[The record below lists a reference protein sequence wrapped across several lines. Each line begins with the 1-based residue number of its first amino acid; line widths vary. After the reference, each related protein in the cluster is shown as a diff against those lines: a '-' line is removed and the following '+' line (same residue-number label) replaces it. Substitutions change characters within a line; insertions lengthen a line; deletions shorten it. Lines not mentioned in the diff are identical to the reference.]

1 MPEISKEKRRFL
13 ESIGIDIDNLPSEF
27 ERNSDTM
34 ESTLSSEE
42 IAFLTREN
50 LTGRYQKEFCLRDLV
65 GTVHPDYADKT
76 WIEAFLL
83 SKRGD
88 SAVEQYFKNPEYYSK
103 GLKQFDQSSTR
114 HETPLELYESDG
126 QFFINGGNNRLSLI
140 MMKYLAEMSKAQ
152 TDEER
157 AMIDQTYTFIAD
169 VQPTPQDKDIMYM
182 INMLRENYG
191 NDAHI
196 KRTAKDEN
204 SCEYTVKIGDKTIKI
219 SSKEELQ
226 QALRDTYQ
234 LDSVKTLDELKDS
247 IAHLIQDEFVYNARQ
262 DQNRGRI
269 LEKMFP
275 NIHQFTESFIKLQQY
290 GLESKLYDGIDLQH
304 IDFSELSSR
313 AIELAEKEEQ
323 TRQEQQQRQ
332 EQEKAEQERAKQEA
346 KEKAEQESK
355 TNSEKRKKDTVV
367 GLKREHIGQQTTS
380 IPDSVENTYN
390 ELKQE
395 EIRFSGL
402 ATKLG
407 LTYSITRTDDTNIYS
422 SIQQIKSNMQRISE
436 QIMKVDDPAKLD
448 KVSGILQELDSLTQD
463 GTIKSEHSAEL
474 RATFER
480 CFDAK
485 VQDLIKSSK
494 MSMLEQERGQV
505 EQEKI
510 SIIGKLLG
518 KGKLKQAK
526 LDNIDLKMKLLMTEP
541 TSDKMSYSLE
551 DSLSDLYT
559 YSHSELGKKLT
570 PEMQQFLA
578 VIKSDPQLKEMI
590 DQQRLKMQYEQKVK
604 ARQNAGQLIPVDER
618 RMSNRQQA
626 NILQLQN
633 SEMSRQVQNNRAR
646 IATRQNSLS
655 SISINRESPLNRF
668 QSMVNEI
675 NLSTQTR
682 DTRQQQ
688 RAEQESQMQL

>member
-13 ESIGIDIDNLPSEF
+13 ESIGIDIDNLPPEF
-27 ERNSDTM
+27 NRHSDTM
-34 ESTLSSEE
+34 ENTLSSEE

-65 GTVHPDYADKT
+65 GTIHPDYEDKT

-88 SAVEQYFKNPEYYSK
+88 SAVEQYFKNPEYYSI

-157 AMIDQTYTFIAD
+157 AMIDKNYTFVAD

-196 KRTAKDEN
+196 KRTAKDEK

-262 DQNRGRI
+262 DQNRGGI
-269 LEKMFP
+269 LETMFP
-275 NIHQFTESFIKLQQY
+275 NLHQFTESFIKLKQY
-290 GLESKLYDGIDLQH
+290 GLEGKLYEGIDLQH
-304 IDFSELSSR
+304 IDFAELSSKT
-313 AIELAEKEEQ
+313 IELVEREEKRRKEEEQ
-323 TRQEQQQRQ
+323 RKEQQ
-332 EQEKAEQERAKQEA
+332 EKAKQEA

-355 TNSEKRKKDTVV
+355 ANSEKRKKDAVV
-367 GLKREHIGQQTTS
+367 GLKREHIEQQTTS

-395 EIRFSGL
+395 EIKFSGL
-402 ATKLG
+402 ANKLG

-422 SIQQIKSNMQRISE
+422 SIQQIKSNMQRISG

-448 KVSGILQELDSLTQD
+448 KVSGILQELDSLAQD

-474 RATFER
+474 RATFEKS
-480 CFDAK
+480 FDAK
-485 VQDLIKSSK
+485 VQELIKSSK
-494 MSMLEQERGQV
+494 ISMLEQEKGQV

-526 LDNIDLKMKLLMTEP
+526 LDNIDLKMKLLETAPMN
-541 TSDKMSYSLE
+541 DKLSYSLE

-559 YSHSELGKKLT
+559 YSHCELGKQLT

-578 VIKSDPQLKEMI
+578 VIKTDPQLKEMI
-590 DQQRLKMQYEQKVK
+590 DQQRLKIQFEQKVNDI
-604 ARQNAGQLIPVDER
+604 RNTGQLIPVDER
-618 RMSNRQQA
+618 RISNRQQA
-626 NILQLQN
+626 NILEVQN
-633 SEMSRQVQNNRAR
+633 CEMSRQVQSNRAR

-655 SISINRESPLNRF
+655 SISIDRESSFNRF

-675 NLSTQTR
+675 KLSIQTR
-682 DTRQQQ
+682 DEKQQQ
-688 RAEQESQMQL
+688 SAEQESLMEL

>member
-13 ESIGIDIDNLPSEF
+13 ESIGIVINNLPPEL
-27 ERNSDTM
+27 ERHSDTM

-50 LTGRYQKEFCLRDLV
+50 LTGRYKKEFCLRDLV
-65 GTVHPDYADKT
+65 GTVHPDYSDKT
-76 WIEAFLL
+76 WVEAFLL

-103 GLKQFDQSSTR
+103 GLKEFDQSNTR

-157 AMIDQTYTFIAD
+157 AMIDEKYTFVAD

-191 NDAHI
+191 KDAHI
-196 KRTAKDEN
+196 KRTAKDEK
-204 SCEYTVKIGDKTIKI
+204 SCEYTVKIGDRTIKI
-219 SSKEELQ
+219 SSKDELE

-234 LDSVKTLDELKDS
+234 LNSVKTLDELKDN
-247 IAHLIQDEFVYNARQ
+247 IAHLVQDGFVYSARQ

-269 LEKMFP
+269 LDGMFP
-275 NIHQFTESFIKLQQY
+275 NLQQFTESFIKLKQY
-290 GLESKLYDGIDLQH
+290 GIENKLYDGIDLQN

-313 AIELAEKEEQ
+313 TIELAEREEARRQEEQ
-323 TRQEQQQRQ
+323 QRK
-332 EQEKAEQERAKQEA
+332 EQEKEEQERAKQVA
-346 KEKAEQESK
+346 KEKAEQESRIK
-355 TNSEKRKKDTVV
+355 SEKREKDIAI

-380 IPDSVENTYN
+380 IPDSVETTYN

-395 EIRFSGL
+395 EIKFFSL

-407 LTYSITRTDDTNIYS
+407 LSYSITRTDDTNIYS
-422 SIQQIKSNMQRISE
+422 SIQQIKNNMQRISE

-448 KVSGILQELDSLTQD
+448 KVSGVLQELESLTQA

-480 CFDAK
+480 SFDAK
-485 VQDLIKSSK
+485 VQELIKSSK

-505 EQEKI
+505 EQEKV

-541 TSDKMSYSLE
+541 LSDKISYSLE

-559 YSHSELGKKLT
+559 YSHCELGKNLT
-570 PEMQQFLA
+570 PEMQQFLG
-578 VIKSDPQLKEMI
+578 VIKSDPQLKGMI
-590 DQQRLKMQYEQKVK
+590 DQQRLKIQYEQKVND
-604 ARQNAGQLIPVDER
+604 RQNVGQLIPADENR

-626 NILQLQN
+626 NVLQVQN
-633 SEMSRQVQNNRAR
+633 NEMNRQVQNNRAK

-655 SISINRESPLNRF
+655 SISINRDSPLNRF

-682 DTRQQQ
+682 RQE
-688 RAEQESQMQL
+688 RAKQESQMQL

>member
-13 ESIGIDIDNLPSEF
+13 ESIGIDINNLPPEF
-27 ERNSDTM
+27 ERHSDTM
-34 ESTLSSEE
+34 ESILSSEE

-76 WIEAFLL
+76 WVEVFLL

-103 GLKQFDQSSTR
+103 GLKQFDQSNTK

-140 MMKYLAEMSKAQ
+140 MMKYLAEMSRAQ

-157 AMIDQTYTFIAD
+157 VMIDEKYTFVAD

-191 NDAHI
+191 NEAHI
-196 KRTAKDEN
+196 KRTAKDEK
-204 SCEYTVKIGDKTIKI
+204 SCEYTVKIGDRTIKI
-219 SSKEELQ
+219 SSKDELE

-234 LDSVKTLDELKDS
+234 LDSVKTLEELKDS
-247 IAHLIQDEFVYNARQ
+247 IAHLIQDGFVYSARQ

-269 LEKMFP
+269 LNGMFP
-275 NIHQFTESFIKLQQY
+275 NLQQFTESFIKLKQY
-290 GLESKLYDGIDLQH
+290 GIENKLYDGIDLQH

-313 AIELAEKEEQ
+313 TIELAEREETRRQEEQ
-323 TRQEQQQRQ
+323 QRK
-332 EQEKAEQERAKQEA
+332 EQEKEKKERAKQES
-346 KEKAEQESK
+346 KEKAEQESRIK
-355 TNSEKRKKDTVV
+355 SEKRKKDVAV
-367 GLKREHIGQQTTS
+367 GLKREHIEQQTTS
-380 IPDSVENTYN
+380 IPDSVETTYN

-395 EIRFSGL
+395 EIKFSGL

-407 LTYSITRTDDTNIYS
+407 LSYSITRTDDINMYS
-422 SIQQIKSNMQRISE
+422 SIQQIKSNMKRISE

-448 KVSGILQELDSLTQD
+448 KVSGVLQELESLTQA

-480 CFDAK
+480 SFDAK
-485 VQDLIKSSK
+485 VQDLIRSSK

-510 SIIGKLLG
+510 STIGRLLG

-541 TSDKMSYSLE
+541 LRDKISYSLE

-559 YSHSELGKKLT
+559 YSRCELGKHLT
-570 PEMQQFLA
+570 PEIQQFLGI
-578 VIKSDPQLKEMI
+578 IKSDPQLKEMI
-590 DQQRLKMQYEQKVK
+590 DQRKLKMQYEQKVND
-604 ARQNAGQLIPVDER
+604 RQNAGQLIPADENR

-626 NILQLQN
+626 NILQVQN
-633 SEMSRQVQNNRAR
+633 NKMSRQVQNNRAR

-655 SISINRESPLNRF
+655 SISINSDSPLNRF

-682 DTRQQQ
+682 QQQ
-688 RAEQESQMQL
+688 KAEQESQMKL

>member
-1 MPEISKEKRRFL
+1 MSEISKEKRRFL
-13 ESIGIDIDNLPSEF
+13 ESIGIDIDNLPPEF
-27 ERNSDTM
+27 ERHSDTM

-50 LTGRYQKEFCLRDLV
+50 LTGRYQKQFCLRDLV
-65 GTVHPDYADKT
+65 GTVHPDYEDKT
-76 WIEAFLL
+76 WLEAFLL

-157 AMIDQTYTFIAD
+157 AMIDEKYTFVAD

-204 SCEYTVKIGDKTIKI
+204 SCEYTVKVGDKTIRI

-226 QALRDTYQ
+226 QALRSTYQ

-247 IAHLIQDEFVYNARQ
+247 IAHLIQDEFVYSARQ

-269 LEKMFP
+269 LTEMFP
-275 NIHQFTESFIKLQQY
+275 NIQQFTENFIKLKQY
-290 GLESKLYDGIDLQH
+290 GLESKLYEEIDLQH
-304 IDFSELSSR
+304 IDFAELSSKT
-313 AIELAEKEEQ
+313 IELVEREEKRRQEEQ
-323 TRQEQQQRQ
+323 QRKEQQ
-332 EQEKAEQERAKQEA
+332 EREKQET

-355 TNSEKRKKDTVV
+355 ANSEKRKNDAVV
-367 GLKREHIGQQTTS
+367 GLKRENIGQQTTS
-380 IPDSVENTYN
+380 IPDNVENTYN
-390 ELKQE
+390 ELRQE
-395 EIRFSGL
+395 EIKFSGL

-422 SIQQIKSNMQRISE
+422 SIQQIKGNMQRISE

-463 GTIKSEHSAEL
+463 GTIKAEHSAEL
-474 RATFER
+474 RETFER
-480 CFDAK
+480 SFDAK
-485 VQDLIKSSK
+485 VQELIKSSK
-494 MSMLEQERGQV
+494 LSMLEQERGQV

-510 SIIGKLLG
+510 SIIGRLLG

-559 YSHSELGKKLT
+559 YSHCELGKQLT

-590 DQQRLKMQYEQKVK
+590 DQQALKVQYEQKVND
-604 ARQNAGQLIPVDER
+604 RQNAGQLIPVDER

-626 NILQLQN
+626 SILQVQN